1 MGRRV
6 EPACLR
12 RRRGAP
18 ILLTPLTLQH
28 GRCPPTTTS
37 PGLREDCRRSDRPS
51 PARNGCEPG
60 SAASPMTDDRWP
72 GVKRLFE
79 AAVERPLSERSAFV
93 SAAVA
98 ADETLRR
105 DVESLLAADTADASL
120 NDSAVGPRR
129 DRR

>member
-1 MGRRV
+1 
-6 EPACLR
+6 
-12 RRRGAP
+12 
-18 ILLTPLTLQH
+18 
-28 GRCPPTTTS
+28 
-37 PGLREDCRRSDRPS
+37 
-51 PARNGCEPG
+51 
-60 SAASPMTDDRWP
+60 MTDDRWP